1 MIRIILIREMVM
13 IREDKNGN
21 EARTRSKTSKK
32 RPFNLCIQRLD
43 HFDDAHYINLFNLCF
58 KTNLE
63 AGAKI
68 RSLFTMF
75 THPMTYWY
83 IRQKYIFQP
92 LLLLQSLPCHHIASE
107 RFFQPI
113 RQQKHASK
121 VSRQNS
127 RFVPQETA
135 SLLKSLR
142 NLCCF
147 PQ

>member
-32 RPFNLCIQRLD
+32 RPFNLCIQRRD

-68 RSLFTMF
+68 LSLYNVYLPHDLLVYPPKIYFPTLIIV
-75 THPMTYWY
+75 TVA
-83 IRQKYIFQP
+83 P
-92 LLLLQSLPCHHIASE
+92 LPSHRE
-107 RFFQPI
+107 
-113 RQQKHASK
+113 
-121 VSRQNS
+121 
-127 RFVPQETA
+127 
-135 SLLKSLR
+135 
-142 NLCCF
+142 
-147 PQ
+147 